1 LPKIN
6 TLLWAYP
13 LFYIGEKQSV
23 LERENSLKL
32 EAYMRLTNDQIQERL
47 GETIGWERRED
58 LISRTFNFKDFKEA
72 MAFVNKAADI
82 AESMDHHPD
91 ILISYNVVQ
100 LSVFTHSE
108 GGLTNKD
115 FKLAKKINEIS

>member
-1 LPKIN
+1 
-6 TLLWAYP
+6 
-13 LFYIGEKQSV
+13 
-23 LERENSLKL
+23 
-32 EAYMRLTNDQIQERL
+32 MRLTDDQIVERL
-47 GETIGWERRED
+47 GETIGWERRGE

-72 MAFVNKAADI
+72 MAFVNKAADV

-108 GGLTNKD
+108 GGLTEKD
-115 FKLAKKINEIS
+115 FKLAKKINEISLI